1 MADKDKNDNVEHKKK
16 MVEKK
21 ANDDFEELID
31 AAKKK
36 EMNQQLKKATAML
49 IKGYGYHIDQIE
61 EEYPVPGTNL
71 ILDLVVFSE
80 KSIHKPRTDLDAPSI
95 VVEIKDGILLPLHE
109 FQLQEYVIA
118 AKADFGMLYDADR
131 EKKLCYTKLDP
142 TATKIIQIADIP
154 PGKSFVR
161 KIEMTQEEELSAITV
176 SITRLFHE
184 LTEEIA
190 YVGKDVSHTKFREF
204 EKYLPHI
211 LAMKIIDSRNST
223 NFFYSIYH
231 NNESDLSTLNTIKQM
246 IKQTKHLFDFLD
258 WKELEKLVDI
268 PDSQII
274 YFDDDDDQDK
284 ETLIESAQFQN
295 FRFILSNLW
304 DNITNVTLEKAIHN
318 VLVEYTK
325 NFPAPYKG
333 AEGEFFTP
341 DLLIDFSLKL
351 LYPREGGKLLIADPL
366 VSFLTIKH
374 FLLDHLEL
382 RKSSLDN
389 YVRKNITTMSTRKPN
404 SINQFEMMLPEF
416 DLKVG
421 EPISGFDKLGMFD
434 YVFSCGPFGMKLA
447 GRQVDKKEYGDYG
460 DELANYRILNML
472 KHVNP
477 GGKLALVLP
486 SGFLFGLGSR
496 KKIRDAITKKC
507 YVRAIIQ
514 LPPGTFNRYSGIS
527 VCLLI
532 LEKKGNKNSPD
543 WPLYSSNYKIFMS
556 YVPGQSKRTYRDLT
570 TLDPRSLAKV
580 RYNFARFESTQLGPD
595 DSSLKYADWEQDSLG
610 FSVNY
615 NDLGDKWTVEDK
627 TPEIREYEKMQNPQ
641 KLGDVVK
648 SISSSNIQINKIN
661 AEAGL
666 GPNQKEINIL
676 RIKDLKNGF
685 VKSEIEKRIKL
696 PTSVIDNIRKEF
708 LEDDDIIVSNRG
720 TIGKIAI
727 YKADDRLILPSPQI
741 FVIKADTEKVYPEYL
756 VNILNSKFIQDK
768 LKSLATGAYI
778 LGLSKKDLESILI
791 PVPSKKEQKSQTQEE
806 FLKLKEQI
814 EKTEKKLQNL
824 RKKLMEFDI

>member
-1 MADKDKNDNVEHKKK
+1 MADKDKNDNEDNKKK

-31 AAKKK
+31 VAQKKREESEK
-36 EMNQQLKKATAML
+36 GSIKKAKYML
-49 IKGYGYHIDQIE
+49 IKEYGDSESQIE
-61 EEYPVPGTNL
+61 EVYPVPGTNL

-131 EKKLCYTKLDP
+131 EKTLCYTKLDP

-154 PGKSFVR
+154 AGKSFVR

-190 YVGKDVSHTKFREF
+190 YVGKDVSPTKFREF

-274 YFDDDDDQDK
+274 YFDDDDEYKDK

-341 DLLIDFSLKL
+341 DLLIDFSLMFEWVSIIFSL
-351 LYPREGGKLLIADPL
+351 FFGVFGG
-366 VSFLTIKH
+366 
-374 FLLDHLEL
+374 
-382 RKSSLDN
+382 
-389 YVRKNITTMSTRKPN
+389 
-404 SINQFEMMLPEF
+404 
-416 DLKVG
+416 
-421 EPISGFDKLGMFD
+421 
-434 YVFSCGPFGMKLA
+434 VFSEIYVK
-447 GRQVDKKEYGDYG
+447 
-460 DELANYRILNML
+460 ILHL
-472 KHVNP
+472 
-477 GGKLALVLP
+477 
-486 SGFLFGLGSR
+486 
-496 KKIRDAITKKC
+496 
-507 YVRAIIQ
+507 YV
-514 LPPGTFNRYSGIS
+514 
-527 VCLLI
+527 
-532 LEKKGNKNSPD
+532 EK
-543 WPLYSSNYKIFMS
+543 
-556 YVPGQSKRTYRDLT
+556 
-570 TLDPRSLAKV
+570 
-580 RYNFARFESTQLGPD
+580 
-595 DSSLKYADWEQDSLG
+595 
-610 FSVNY
+610 
-615 NDLGDKWTVEDK
+615 
-627 TPEIREYEKMQNPQ
+627 
-641 KLGDVVK
+641 
-648 SISSSNIQINKIN
+648 
-661 AEAGL
+661 
-666 GPNQKEINIL
+666 
-676 RIKDLKNGF
+676 
-685 VKSEIEKRIKL
+685 
-696 PTSVIDNIRKEF
+696 
-708 LEDDDIIVSNRG
+708 
-720 TIGKIAI
+720 
-727 YKADDRLILPSPQI
+727 
-741 FVIKADTEKVYPEYL
+741 
-756 VNILNSKFIQDK
+756 
-768 LKSLATGAYI
+768 
-778 LGLSKKDLESILI
+778 
-791 PVPSKKEQKSQTQEE
+791 
-806 FLKLKEQI
+806 
-814 EKTEKKLQNL
+814 
-824 RKKLMEFDI
+824 